1 MYNAYVT
8 RLKNVRPHSNAN
20 RMLLAD
26 CFGNTI
32 CVGLGAKN
40 GDIGVYFPTDGQLS
54 VEYAEKN
61 NLVRKKDENRKNI
74 GGYLEP
80 DKRNITAIKLRGE
93 KSDGLFMPLESLG
106 YTGVDISTLTEGTV
120 INVVNGHEICCK
132 YIPRQKTSSN
142 NSGGKVNK
150 TRKKKVAVAPL
161 FAEHADTEQLAYNLN
176 AFKKGDLVEI
186 TLKMHGCFIKGTKV
200 RMADGKL
207 KAIEKIKIG
216 DSVLGYDIEKGKIIP
231 TKVVNTFKNLPSE
244 NWNEL
249 KFSRNGILGDKRGTQ
264 ISTYN
269 HKYWVEEKHSWV
281 PAEELKVGDKVST
294 LIPSPVLTQLQ
305 KSIAI
310 GQFLGDGCLLSFR
323 EQTAEIQESKK
334 KEHKKYL
341 EYISKLT
348 SGWFYLNGEKV
359 SGYGTNI
366 ITGRTVRS
374 ADLFNYMSKYS
385 TFNNKDSLPRL
396 KEAIVDIITP
406 LSIAIWYMGD
416 GSLGHSEKQKDRALL
431 AICRYKNKTDRDIIK
446 KIFGKFDIEPTFYLD
461 ANNYWRIRF
470 NTSEAYKLFDL
481 ISPYIPN
488 CMRYKLP
495 KDYPNNFIEITDKE
509 EYNSKG
515 YVLSPQTV
523 LENNK
528 IIKMQDEYDLETELH
543 NYVVGLT
550 IVHNTS
556 GRTGYLPKI
565 AGYKRTLLDR
575 LFRREGTPIY
585 DWGYVTGTRRV
596 VLEDYDGG
604 FYGDN
609 SFREPHA
616 AFFEGKLQKGETVYY
631 EIVGFTNTGAPIMG
645 TVDNKKTQDKE
656 FIKKYGKT
664 TTFSYGCAPSDE
676 EKPQSACY
684 VYRMTMTNEDG
695 YVVEYSPDYMRYRC
709 EQMGAKYVPVLW
721 RGIIPPVNS
730 DGLIQSDD
738 FVADENGQ
746 FKEWIFKTP
755 GEYIKD
761 IAEQY
766 YDGADPIGL
775 THVREGV
782 VVRIVNRPKF
792 AAFKHK
798 NWNFKFLEGIAKANA
813 DAPDMEEIQE
823 IENS

>member
-8 RLKNVRPHSNAN
+8 RLKNVRPHSNAD

-32 CVGLGAKN
+32 CVGLGTKN
-40 GDIGVYFPTDGQLS
+40 GDIDVYFPTDGQLS

-61 NLVRKKDENRKNI
+61 NLVRKKDENGKNI
-74 GGYLEP
+74 GGYLDP

-93 KSDGLFMPLESLG
+93 KSDGLFMPLESLE

-120 INVVNGHEICCK
+120 INIVNGHEICCK
-132 YIPRQKTSSN
+132 YIPRQKTHSN
-142 NSGGKVNK
+142 NGGGKVNK

-186 TLKMHGCFIKGTKV
+186 TLKMHG
-200 RMADGKL
+200 
-207 KAIEKIKIG
+207 
-216 DSVLGYDIEKGKIIP
+216 
-231 TKVVNTFKNLPSE
+231 
-244 NWNEL
+244 
-249 KFSRNGILGDKRGTQ
+249 
-264 ISTYN
+264 
-269 HKYWVEEKHSWV
+269 
-281 PAEELKVGDKVST
+281 
-294 LIPSPVLTQLQ
+294 
-305 KSIAI
+305 
-310 GQFLGDGCLLSFR
+310 
-323 EQTAEIQESKK
+323 
-334 KEHKKYL
+334 
-341 EYISKLT
+341 
-348 SGWFYLNGEKV
+348 
-359 SGYGTNI
+359 
-366 ITGRTVRS
+366 
-374 ADLFNYMSKYS
+374 
-385 TFNNKDSLPRL
+385 
-396 KEAIVDIITP
+396 
-406 LSIAIWYMGD
+406 
-416 GSLGHSEKQKDRALL
+416 
-431 AICRYKNKTDRDIIK
+431 
-446 KIFGKFDIEPTFYLD
+446 
-461 ANNYWRIRF
+461 
-470 NTSEAYKLFDL
+470 
-481 ISPYIPN
+481 
-488 CMRYKLP
+488 
-495 KDYPNNFIEITDKE
+495 
-509 EYNSKG
+509 
-515 YVLSPQTV
+515 
-523 LENNK
+523 
-528 IIKMQDEYDLETELH
+528 
-543 NYVVGLT
+543 
-550 IVHNTS
+550 TS

-604 FYGDN
+604 FYGNN

-709 EQMGAKYVPVLW
+709 EQMGVKYVPLLW
-721 RGIIPPVNS
+721 KGIIPDNNTWVNTHS
-730 DGLIQSDD
+730 AG
-738 FVADENGQ
+738 
-746 FKEWIFKTP
+746 EWIK
-755 GEYIKD
+755 YL
-761 IAEQY
+761 AEQY
-766 YDGADPIGL
+766 YDGADPVGL

-798 NWNFKFLEGIAKANA
+798 NFSFKVLEGIAKVNA
-813 DAPDMEEIQE
+813 DAPDMEEAQE
-823 IENS
+823 VEN